1 MDTNKIVMKKII
13 SLTLAFSFLV
23 MSVTGLMLYIVPKGK
38 IAYWANWEMFGLT
51 KTQYGDIHITSMI
64 LFLVVTT
71 WHIFY
76 NWKPLI
82 NYMRDSAKKI
92 TLFKKELLI
101 ALGLNILFVV
111 GTLSGIQPF
120 QSVLDLNDNIKSYWE
135 KEYGSP
141 PYGHAEESSLQS
153 FSRRIGVDAQKAM
166 ELLKENNIKVDSSK
180 QTLLD
185 ISKQNGI
192 SSKVIYDTIR
202 PKQTSKSNEKID
214 FLGRRTLD
222 ELAGMNKI
230 SLEKSIKFLE
240 KKGFTVFVIWEND
253 FNKDIEGCVLRCL
266 HFLDL
271 SEDLLKRD

>member
-1 MDTNKIVMKKII
+1 
-13 SLTLAFSFLV
+13 
-23 MSVTGLMLYIVPKGK
+23 YIVPKGK

-82 NYMRDSAKKI
+82 SYIKDSTKKI
-92 TLFKKELLI
+92 RLFKKELLI
-101 ALGLNILFVV
+101 ALGLNILFVA

-135 KEYGSP
+135 REYGSP

-153 FSRRIGVDAQKAM
+153 FSRRIGVETQKAM
-166 ELLKENNIKVDSSK
+166 ELLKANNIKVDSSK
-180 QTLLD
+180 QTLLS

-192 SSKVIYDTIR
+192 SSKVIYDIIKTKR
-202 PKQTSKSNEKID
+202 SADDDKVD

-230 SLEKSIKFLE
+230 RLEKSIKFLE
-240 KKGFTVFVIWEND
+240 KKGFKASTDTRMKEAAEALGVTPYKLYE
-253 FNKDIEGCVLRCL
+253 KLRTL
-266 HFLDL
+266 
-271 SEDLLKRD
+271 

>member
-13 SLTLAFSFLV
+13 SLTLAFSFLI

-82 NYMRDSAKKI
+82 NYMRDSAKKVTI
-92 TLFKKELLI
+92 FKKELLI

-135 KEYGSP
+135 REYGSP

-153 FSRRIGVDAQKAM
+153 FSKRIGTDAQKAM

-185 ISKQNGI
+185 ISKQNDI
-192 SSKVIYDTIR
+192 ASKVIYDIIK
-202 PKQTSKSNEKID
+202 PKQSSKGSEKID

-240 KKGFTVFVIWEND
+240 KKGVKASSDTRMKEAAEELGVTPYKLYE
-253 FNKDIEGCVLRCL
+253 KLRTL
-266 HFLDL
+266 
-271 SEDLLKRD
+271 